1 MKHPAAQQDPPR
13 PSMMIRPTLKK
24 VTKEDKQSSF
34 AARVVKAGDDIAT
47 KELWGIFCLVVFSLT
62 SVYSLSYLLMQY
74 LFPSEDTTT
83 TDSSQESMPSS
94 AELLGIPTN
103 VPLYT
108 WTDREFISY
117 VAMVQWVTM
126 VLTGLGTEMLV
137 WLMFVRG
144 GWDEDRENQW
154 RLAQFFFP
162 LLTTTTVG
170 LANSQNYFALPL
182 LVVTMWKF
190 GFPETVLKLHT
201 ALYDKDSS
209 SLVRVVNLFSGVG
222 TVIHHSAAALYVAAV
237 LTNLLP
243 RNRFVLQVTVPLM
256 MQHWF
261 VLLRYNYNLVYVV
274 LVTIVEVW
282 FEWTALTLIS
292 YFQKLHWAGGFIGC
306 GMLLAHWLYYIAG
319 ALSLFVAKEEY
330 GTDDD
335 ATAIGSSKR
344 YFGESFKFH
353 SGDNTLERLKSFKRV
368 TFIDQGKKKEDPWV
382 KDDNFSEAS
391 SLEA

>member
-1 MKHPAAQQDPPR
+1 MKQPAAQQDPPR
-13 PSMMIRPTLKK
+13 PSMMRPTLKK
-24 VTKEDKQSSF
+24 VTKENMQSSF
-34 AARVVKAGDDIAT
+34 AVRVVKAGDNIAT
-47 KELWGIFCLVVFSLT
+47 KELWGIFCLIAFSLT

-74 LFPSEDTTT
+74 LFPSEDTA

-126 VLTGLGTEMLV
+126 VLTGLGTEVLV

-144 GWDEDRENQW
+144 GWDEDRENLW

-170 LANSQNYFALPL
+170 LANSHNHFALPL

-201 ALYDKDSS
+201 AMYDKDSS
-209 SLVRVVNLFSGVG
+209 SLVRMVNLFSGVG

-237 LTNLLP
+237 VTTLLP
-243 RNRFVLQVTVPLM
+243 PNRFVLQVTVPLM

-261 VLLRYNYNLVYVV
+261 VLLRYDYNLVYFV
-274 LVTIVEVW
+274 LVTIIEVW

-292 YFQKLHWAGGFIGC
+292 YFQKVHWAGGLIGC

-319 ALSLFVAKEEY
+319 ALSLFITKE
-330 GTDDD
+330 DDPD
-335 ATAIGSSKR
+335 GN
-344 YFGESFKFH
+344 
-353 SGDNTLERLKSFKRV
+353 SGDDTLERLKSFKHV
-368 TFIDQGKKKEDPWV
+368 SFADQEKKKGDDW
-382 KDDNFSEAS
+382 DDNL
-391 SLEA
+391 SLDA

>member
-1 MKHPAAQQDPPR
+1 MNQPAAHHDPLKS
-13 PSMMIRPTLKK
+13 SMTGSNLKK
-24 VTKEDKQSSF
+24 AKEKMRSSF
-34 AARVVKAGDDIAT
+34 GVRVVTAGDRIAT
-47 KELWGIFCLVVFSLT
+47 KELWGICCIIVFSLT
-62 SVYSLSYLLMQY
+62 SVYSLSYLLMKY
-74 LFPSEDTTT
+74 VVPSEDTAT
-83 TDSSQESMPSS
+83 ESVPSS

-117 VAMVQWVTM
+117 VTM
-126 VLTGLGTEMLV
+126 VLWATMVLSGLGTEVLV

-144 GWDEDRENQW
+144 EWDEDRENQW

-162 LLTTTTVG
+162 LLTATTVG
-170 LANSQNYFALPL
+170 LANTHNYLALPL
-182 LVVTMWKF
+182 LVLTMWKF

-201 ALYDKDSS
+201 ALYDKYSS
-209 SLVRVVNLFSGVG
+209 SLVRMVNLFSGVG
-222 TVIHHSAAALYVAAV
+222 TVIHHSAAALYVATV
-237 LTNLLP
+237 ITGLLP
-243 RNRFVLQVTVPLM
+243 PNRFVLQVTVPLM

-261 VLLRYNYNLVYVV
+261 VLLRYNYNKVYVV

-306 GMLLAHWLYYIAG
+306 GMLLSHWLYYIAG

-330 GTDDD
+330 GTYDD

-344 YFGESFKFH
+344 YFGEFKFH
-353 SGDNTLERLKSFKRV
+353 SGDNTLECLKSFKRV
-368 TFIDQGKKKEDPWV
+368 TLVDQGKKKEDPCWV
-382 KDDNFSEAS
+382 EDDFSEAS
-391 SLEA
+391 GLEA

>member
-1 MKHPAAQQDPPR
+1 MNRPAAHQDPPKL
-13 PSMMIRPTLKK
+13 SMISSMRSNVKRAKGKLRR
-24 VTKEDKQSSF
+24 SSF
-34 AARVVKAGDDIAT
+34 GARVVTAGDGIAT
-47 KELWGIFCLVVFSLT
+47 KELWGIFCVIVFSLA
-62 SVYSLSYLLMQY
+62 SVYSLSYLLMKCV
-74 LFPSEDTTT
+74 FPTEDTATE
-83 TDSSQESMPSS
+83 SSQESVPSS

-108 WTDREFISY
+108 WTDRKFISY
-117 VAMVQWVTM
+117 VTMVLWVTM
-126 VLTGLGTEMLV
+126 VLSGIGTEVLV

-144 GWDEDRENQW
+144 EWDEDRENLW

-162 LLTTTTVG
+162 LLTATTVG
-170 LANSQNYFALPL
+170 LANTHNYLALPL

-201 ALYDKDSS
+201 ALYDKDST

-222 TVIHHSAAALYVAAV
+222 TVIHHSAAALYVATV
-237 LTNLLP
+237 ITGLLP
-243 RNRFVLQVTVPLM
+243 PNRFVLQVTVPLM

-261 VLLRYNYNLVYVV
+261 ILLRYNYNLVYVV

-292 YFQKLHWAGGFIGC
+292 YFQKVHWAGGLIGC

-319 ALSLFVAKEEY
+319 ALSLFVAKE
-330 GTDDD
+330 DDPD
-335 ATAIGSSKR
+335 GK
-344 YFGESFKFH
+344 

-368 TFIDQGKKKEDPWV
+368 SIVDQEKKRGDDWVEDLTL
-382 KDDNFSEAS
+382 DA
-391 SLEA
+391 

>member
-1 MKHPAAQQDPPR
+1 
-13 PSMMIRPTLKK
+13 MIRPTLKK
-24 VTKEDKQSSF
+24 VMKERNMQSSF

-47 KELWGIFCLVVFSLT
+47 KELWGIFCLIVFSLT

-74 LFPSEDTTT
+74 LFPSEDTV

-126 VLTGLGTEMLV
+126 VLTGLGTEVLV

-144 GWDEDRENQW
+144 GWDEDRENLW

-170 LANSQNYFALPL
+170 LANSHNHFALPL

-201 ALYDKDSS
+201 AMYDKDSS
-209 SLVRVVNLFSGVG
+209 SLVRMVNLFSGVG

-237 LTNLLP
+237 VTTLLP
-243 RNRFVLQVTVPLM
+243 PNRFVLQVTVPLM

-261 VLLRYNYNLVYVV
+261 VLLRYNYKLVYVV

-306 GMLLAHWLYYIAG
+306 GMLLSHWLYYIAG

-330 GTDDD
+330 GTYDD

-344 YFGESFKFH
+344 YFGEFKFH
-353 SGDNTLERLKSFKRV
+353 SGDNTLECLKSFKRV
-368 TFIDQGKKKEDPWV
+368 TLVDQGKKKEDPCWV
-382 KDDNFSEAS
+382 EDDFSEAS
-391 SLEA
+391 GLEA